1 MDFGIMHNHMII
13 FPLLVAATVSTNITV
28 VVTASPIAQDE
39 RNTPDGAE
47 VVEIGAAQLGRLS
60 AQDLPTA
67 LRHVPGVTVSRFSPI
82 GSFGGAQGGSVF
94 VRGTGESRPGGSL
107 TILQDGVPAVG
118 TFFNH
123 PLMDLTPIDFA
134 ESLTVVKTPR
144 PRTVPNAFSA
154 VEMTT
159 WRQREAG
166 YGGAADLAYGRFR
179 SLLSTVKAGVK
190 EGPFDFAAGAAHRQ
204 SEGARDHSAARLD
217 SAFVRTGLDLGKTEY
232 LSFIYHFADS
242 EVEDPGKRHAPTPK
256 VERFA
261 TQMNTYT
268 LRLESEREYLRGASA
283 LFFTDGWI
291 EWRKDHIQDGNPNSP
306 WGWSKSRWATYGY
319 RGLYD
324 VPVGDFTGSFGLDT
338 IVEEGRTR
346 TIRGKDGQVT
356 FGGPWQ
362 REITTSPYLGARYD
376 WHLDEDLTLTPSV
389 GTRYHFN
396 TKFDDEWAPSAALDF
411 GTSAAG
417 IYASWARGIHYPGLI
432 FLQNEADCDAER
444 MDAFNV
450 GVRGNW
456 EDVVTARLCAFH
468 NRIRD
473 RIDQTAVGY
482 RNAGKA
488 DVSGTEAT
496 VRVNPTETVGLYG
509 GVSLNAAQQKRLSR
523 LPRWTATLGASWRLC
538 EYVHLDVDAEYVAKM
553 YSYTSRA
560 AEVKDLAEVSAFW
573 TMNVRLALDTRVC
586 LPIDGEWYVAV
597 ENVLNRHYEYFPGYE
612 MPGTMLYCGM
622 KIRF

>member
-1 MDFGIMHNHMII
+1 MTTF
-13 FPLLVAATVSTNITV
+13 LLAALATTNITV
-28 VVTASPIAQDE
+28 VVTASPIAQEE
-39 RNTPDGAE
+39 RNTFDGAE
-47 VVEIGAAQLGRLS
+47 VVEIGSAQMGRLS

-67 LRHVPGVTVSRFSPI
+67 LRHVPGVTISRFSPI

-94 VRGTGESRPGGSL
+94 IRGTGESRPGGSL

-159 WRQREAG
+159 WRQREEG
-166 YGGAADLAYGRFR
+166 YGGEADVAYGRFR

-190 EGPFDFAAGAAHRQ
+190 EGPFDVAAGAAHRQ
-204 SEGARDHSAARLD
+204 SEGARDHGDARLD
-217 SAFVRTGLDLGKTEY
+217 SAFARAGLDLGETEY
-232 LSFIYHFADS
+232 LTYVYHFADS
-242 EVEDPGKRHAPTPK
+242 EVEDPGKKGLPTSK
-256 VERFA
+256 LERFA
-261 TQMNTYT
+261 TQMNTHT
-268 LRLESEREYLRGASA
+268 LRLESNREQLQGASA
-283 LFFTDGWI
+283 IFFTDGKI
-291 EWRKDHIQDGNPNSP
+291 DWRKDHVQDGNPNSP

-346 TIRGKDGQVT
+346 TIRGTDSFVT

-362 REITTSPYLGARYD
+362 RQVTTSPYLGARYD
-376 WHLDEDLTLTPSV
+376 WHLDEDYTLTPAV

-411 GTSAAG
+411 GTEAYG
-417 IYASWARGIHYPGLI
+417 VYASWSRGIHYPGLI
-432 FLQNEADCDAER
+432 FLQNGADCDAER
-444 MDAFNV
+444 MDSFNA
-450 GVRGNW
+450 GFRARW
-456 EDVVTARLCAFH
+456 EELASFRLTAFH
-468 NRIRD
+468 NRITD
-473 RIDQTAVGY
+473 RIDNTAVGY
-482 RNAGKA
+482 RNAG
-488 DVSGTEAT
+488 EAEVT
-496 VRVNPTETVGLYG
+496 GLEAMARVTPTETLGLYAG
-509 GVSLNAAQQKRLSR
+509 SSLNVPRQKHLSR
-523 LPRWTATLGASWRLC
+523 LPRWTMTLGASWKLF

-553 YSYTSRA
+553 YSYTSRDA
-560 AEVKDLAEVSAFW
+560 AVKDLAEVDAFW
-573 TMNVRLALDTRVC
+573 TLNARLALDTRIC
-586 LPIDGEWYVAV
+586 LPIDGEWYLAA
-597 ENVLNRHYEYFPGYE
+597 ENLCNRKYEYFPGYE
-612 MPGTMLYCGM
+612 MPGVMFYAGM